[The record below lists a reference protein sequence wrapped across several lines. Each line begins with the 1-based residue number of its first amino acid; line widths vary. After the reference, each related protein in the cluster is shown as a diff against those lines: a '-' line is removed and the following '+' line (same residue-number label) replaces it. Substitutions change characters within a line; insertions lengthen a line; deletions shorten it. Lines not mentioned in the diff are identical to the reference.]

1 MTDYSNRKATDPV
14 VQVNDAD
21 TPSVTQN
28 RGLDTKTQ
36 NTDTPISVTLMTVD
50 ETLINYLNNRIQP
63 ILAQDG
69 KSIKVPIIYGNPERW
84 KSVQKDGILRDNKGK
99 IQLPIIMI
107 RRTSL
112 KKNNN
117 INSPINKYLERE
129 FETGWNRYN
138 PYDRFAAVNGI
149 KPVKQY
155 VTTVT
160 PDYFDLT
167 YECLIWTEYVEQM
180 NRLIE
185 QVSFE
190 DDEYWGDRGKYKF
203 RTRIDEY
210 KTDTVLPNIQ
220 DRLVRTSFT
229 LNVSAY
235 LLPERML
242 NKTGQIMQ
250 TSQQRFSSK
259 KVVLFTEIEEG

>member
-1 MTDYSNRKATDPV
+1 MADYSNRKASDKIKQVTDNIVP
-14 VQVNDAD
+14 
-21 TPSVTQN
+21 TEYQN
-28 RGLDTKTQ
+28 RGNDTKRESA
-36 NTDTPISVTLMTVD
+36 DAPITITLLTID
-50 ETLINYLNNRIQP
+50 ETLIKYLIEKIEP
-63 ILAQDG
+63 IVTQDG
-69 KSIKVPIIYGNPERW
+69 KSVKVPIIYGNPERW
-84 KSVQKDGILRDNKGK
+84 KSVQRDGVLRDKFNK
-99 IQLPIIMI
+99 IQLPIIMV
-107 RRTSL
+107 RRTGL
-112 KKNNN
+112 KKNLKQ
-117 INSPINKYLERE
+117 NSPVNKYLERE
-129 FETGWNRYN
+129 FETGWNKYN

-167 YECLIWTEYVEQM
+167 YDCIIWTEYMEQM
-180 NRLIE
+180 NKIVE

-190 DDEYWGDRGKYKF
+190 DDEYWGNRGQYKF

-210 KTDTVLPNIQ
+210 KTDITLPNVQ

-235 LLPERML
+235 LLPERMI

-250 TSQQRFSSK
+250 TSQERFSVK
-259 KVVLFTEIEEG
+259 KVVTFTEVIDG

>member
-1 MTDYSNRKATDPV
+1 MADYSNTKPTDSIPHPI
-14 VQVNDAD
+14 D
-21 TPSVTQN
+21 TNTPTVTQN
-28 RGLDTKTQ
+28 RGLDTQTQ
-36 NTDTPISVTLMTVD
+36 TGDAPVTVTLLTID
-50 ETLINYLNNRIQP
+50 ETLIKYLITRIQP
-63 ILAQDG
+63 VLSQDG
-69 KSIKVPIIYGNPERW
+69 KSVKVPIIYGNPERW
-84 KSVQKDGILRDNKGK
+84 KSVQKDGVLRDNKGK
-99 IQLPIIMI
+99 IQLPIIII
-107 RRTSL
+107 RRTGM
-112 KKNNN
+112 KKNVGT
-117 INSPINKYLERE
+117 NSPINKYLERE

-138 PYDRFAAVNGI
+138 PYDRFAVVNGI

-155 VTTVT
+155 ITTVT

-167 YECLIWTEYVEQM
+167 YECLIWTEYMEQM

-190 DDEYWGDRGKYKF
+190 DDEYWGNRGQYKF

-235 LLPERML
+235 LLPERMVS
-242 NKTGQIMQ
+242 KTGQIMQ
-250 TSQQRFSSK
+250 TSQQRFTTK
-259 KVVLFTEIEEG
+259 KVVVFTEIDDG